1 MYVVIDAVG
10 ILVFISLAWLF
21 SSDRHRIHWR
31 PVALMVMTSLII
43 AWLLT
48 SFTAGR
54 AAVRAAA
61 QGFRWLVDTAF
72 QFLPVGV
79 SHGHTRSSSSCRCS
93 TFSATSVSCRGSSSG
108 SDAD

>member
-21 SSDRHRIHWR
+21 SSDRHRIYWR

-72 QFLPVGV
+72 QGV
-79 SHGHTRSSSSCRCS
+79 SFAFGTGSVQRGWIPNLS
-93 TFSATSVSCRGSSSG
+93 TS
-108 SDAD
+108 

>member
-21 SSDRHRIHWR
+21 SSDRHRIDWR

-72 QFLPVGV
+72 QGV
-79 SHGHTRSSSSCRCS
+79 SFAFGTGSVQRGWIPNLS
-93 TFSATSVSCRGSSSG
+93 TS
-108 SDAD
+108 

>member
-48 SFTAGR
+48 SFPAGR

-72 QFLPVGV
+72 QGV
-79 SHGHTRSSSSCRCS
+79 SFAFGTGSVQRGWIPNLS
-93 TFSATSVSCRGSSSG
+93 TS
-108 SDAD
+108 